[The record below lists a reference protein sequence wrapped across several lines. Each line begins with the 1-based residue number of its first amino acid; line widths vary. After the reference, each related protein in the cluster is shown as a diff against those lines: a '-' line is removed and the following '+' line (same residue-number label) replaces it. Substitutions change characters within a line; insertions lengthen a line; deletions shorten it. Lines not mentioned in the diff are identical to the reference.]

1 MSKQS
6 EIVATMTDQELK
18 LNVYLSQM
26 IMLML
31 AIVLAFFVFPSW
43 DEFSALFELEL
54 GLMIGVGGG
63 VAIAIV
69 VVDLILDRMLPK
81 SWLDDGGINERV
93 FKNLSL
99 VELTLLCFV
108 IAVAEELL
116 FRAVLQTAFGLIIA
130 STIFA
135 LIHFRYLKK
144 PVLFINVWIVS
155 FLLGVLFH
163 WTGNIGVTIVAHFL
177 IDFLLGLT
185 IRQRYKR
192 KQS

>member
-1 MSKQS
+1 
-6 EIVATMTDQELK
+6 
-18 LNVYLSQM
+18 
-26 IMLML
+26 
-31 AIVLAFFVFPSW
+31 
-43 DEFSALFELEL
+43 
-54 GLMIGVGGG
+54 MIGVGGG